1 MGTWW
6 WAASIFVALVAC
18 GLLWRRR
25 DLAEMHSILFGGTLG
40 PGCVIAEAAFLALL
54 ALLIVVGHLRGWLGL

>member
-1 MGTWW
+1 MGNLWW
-6 WAASIFVALVAC
+6 PASICVALVVG

-40 PGCVIAEAAFLALL
+40 PGCVVAEAAFLVLL
-54 ALLIVVGHLRGWLGL
+54 AMVIVLAHMRGWLGM